1 MKQIFKFSFPLT
13 LILLCFVGKSSAQ
26 YNFEI
31 IHQVDNTEI
40 KNQGKTGTCWSFAS
54 ISFLESELIRE
65 TGDHLDL
72 SEMFIVRDVYKD
84 KARNFILRQGK
95 ANFSEGALAHDMLN
109 AAGRKGVVPES
120 VYSGK
125 KSDGHNHKA
134 LFKDL
139 KVYLDS
145 IVGKKEV
152 PSNWE
157 EQVDLLL
164 DKHLEPIDD
173 QFLIKEKQYSSKE
186 YYKYL
191 NLDVDKYVNVT
202 SFSHHPFDQE
212 IILEIPDNYSNGK
225 YLNLEI
231 EKLETLV
238 DVAIENG
245 HSVIWDGDV
254 SEKGFSAKKGLAIYP
269 EEFNERCFDK
279 PCKEKLATQKDRQM
293 DFESYVTTDDHLMHL
308 VGIAKNE
315 EGGKFYIIKN
325 SWGEISDYNGYLMMS
340 EAYFRSK
347 TVAITINK
355 EFLKAV
361 EGE

>member
-1 MKQIFKFSFPLT
+1 MS
-13 LILLCFVGKSSAQ
+13 LITESKAQ

-84 KARNFILRQGK
+84 KARNYILRQGK

-109 AAGRKGVVPES
+109 AAGRKGIVPES
-120 VYSGK
+120 SYAGK

-139 KVYLDS
+139 KTYLDS
-145 IVGKKEV
+145 IVAKKEV
-152 PSNWE
+152 PTNWE
-157 EQVDLLL
+157 EEIDHLL
-164 DKHLEPIDD
+164 DEHLQPVDD
-173 QFLIKEKQYSSKE
+173 KFLIKEKQYSSKE
-186 YYKYL
+186 YYDYL
-191 NLDVDKYVNVT
+191 NLDVNKYVNVT
-202 SFSHHPFDQE
+202 SFNHHPFNEE
-212 IILEIPDNYSNGK
+212 IILEIPDNYSNGR

-254 SEKGFSAKKGLAIYP
+254 SEKGFSARKGLAIYP
-269 EEFNERCFDK
+269 EEFDEKCFDK
-279 PCKEKLATQKDRQM
+279 PCKEKLATQEDRQK

-315 EGGKFYIIKN
+315 EGDKFYIIKN
-325 SWGEISDYNGYLMMS
+325 SWGEMSDYKGYLMMS

-347 TVAITINK
+347 TVAITVNK

-361 EGE
+361 DSE